1 MKNKIAKMLLSIS
14 CVLLLLMSVSMYGC
28 KQHKP
33 TDDPTVVTDPTGEEA
48 PVGGGEND
56 DQEQKDPQPDKDTDQ
71 DPVVDDPDPDKNDT
85 DQGGSNTE
93 VTPPD
98 NTQTEK
104 ELFPYTVAGYDLEIQ
119 KLAPYNGMFVEDGTN
134 ATVEN
139 VAMLLVH
146 NKSKLPV
153 EYAEILIDCGS
164 EQLQFTISALPAGEK
179 VVVQEKNAKPVPV
192 EKATTITA
200 TVAQREDMALSD
212 SQIEVTDNGNNTLTI
227 RNLTDKAIPTVRVFY
242 KYYMEEEDVF
252 VGGIAF
258 TVRITRLS
266 AGASVTVQPSHYT
279 STTSRVVMVLTYDSE
294 V

>member
-33 TDDPTVVTDPTGEEA
+33 ADDPTVVTDPTGEEA

-71 DPVVDDPDPDKNDT
+71 DPVVDDPDHDKNDT

-134 ATVEN
+134 TTVEN

-153 EYAEILIDCGS
+153 EYAEIVIDCGS

-179 VVVQEKNAKPVPV
+179 VVVQEKNAKPVPA

-200 TVAQREDMALSD
+200 TVAQREDMALSK

-258 TVRITRLS
+258 TVRITRLN